1 MNEYKILKYWQCGNL
16 QLREGQIVTITD
28 NKNCSSLV
36 SIKHYPEKNQLVT
49 SEGVAH
55 LLSIK
60 KIEKY

>member
-16 QLREGQIVTITD
+16 QLREGQIVNITD
-28 NKNCSSLV
+28 NKDGSSLV

-49 SEGVAH
+49 TKGIEN
-55 LLSIK
+55 LLAIK